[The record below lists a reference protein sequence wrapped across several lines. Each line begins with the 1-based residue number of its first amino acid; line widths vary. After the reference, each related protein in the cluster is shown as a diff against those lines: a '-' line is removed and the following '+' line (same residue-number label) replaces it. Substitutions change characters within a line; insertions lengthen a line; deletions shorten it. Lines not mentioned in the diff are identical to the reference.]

1 MWSEQLIFLAVW
13 ADQTLPVNC
22 DNLSVKSV
30 QLSVVSKRE
39 LINLSF
45 YKRFIDVSEILVKVE
60 INLLWKNNRS
70 VAFVMQNN
78 IRDMQAQ
85 KVFARFKN
93 IKF

>member
-1 MWSEQLIFLAVW
+1 M
-13 ADQTLPVNC
+13 NC
-22 DNLSVKSV
+22 DNLSIKSV

-39 LINLSF
+39 LINSSF
-45 YKRFIDVSEILVKVE
+45 YERFIDVSEILVKAE
-60 INLLWKNNRS
+60 INLLCKNIWS
-70 VAFVMQNN
+70 VAFVVQND